1 MQKSNT
7 AFGEDSRL
15 RFAVTA
21 YYAVM
26 LVAFVIGLY
35 GFFSLVWLASAE
47 LQHSVQVMGSL
58 R

>member
-1 MQKSNT
+1 MRKSNSL
-7 AFGEDSRL
+7 FGEDTRL

-26 LVAFVIGLY
+26 LVAFAIGLY
-35 GFFSLVWLASAE
+35 GLFSLVWLASAE
-47 LQHSVQVMGSL
+47 LQHSVQVFGSV